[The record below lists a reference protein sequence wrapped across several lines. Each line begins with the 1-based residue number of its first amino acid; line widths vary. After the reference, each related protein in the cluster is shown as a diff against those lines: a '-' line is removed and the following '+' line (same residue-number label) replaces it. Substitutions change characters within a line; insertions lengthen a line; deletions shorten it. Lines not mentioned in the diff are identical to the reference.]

1 METKTYVFDGNNG
14 SSNNQQ
20 FDPNLLWAMMFGGGG
35 FGGYG
40 GGNWIWPLF
49 LLALWGGNGFG
60 GFGGGNGLFGGR
72 GVGFLSDQIN
82 NNYGRDLLAQ
92 LINGNKDAIGQLS
105 NMLGCKVGDIQN
117 ALNALQTQ
125 ICQFANQ
132 TGIGQQQIINSLER
146 GDANLASQLAAC
158 CCDLKGA
165 IKDVAI
171 GQERGFSSIAFNQ
184 ERNKCDIEKAIAGQT
199 QTITARLDAM
209 EKTSLLD
216 KIDKLRE
223 DKSTLTTQLNLE
235 HQNQY
240 TAGVVA
246 QAISPVNAA
255 LAALQ
260 SDVDGIKCKLPRTET
275 IVAQPNYIP
284 VNAGINVGLAPYSL
298 CASGLGFAG
307 FGGFGYNNNGFY

>member
-72 GVGFLSDQIN
+72 GTAFLSDQIN

-92 LINGNKDAIGQLS
+92 LINGNKEAIGQLS
-105 NMLGCKVGDIQN
+105 TQLGCKVGDIQN
-117 ALNALQTQ
+117 ALNALQNQ
-125 ICQFANQ
+125 ICQFSNQ
-132 TGIGQQQIINSLER
+132 TGIGQQQIINALER

-158 CCDLKGA
+158 CCDIKGA

-171 GQERGFSSIAFNQ
+171 GQERGFASVAYETQ
-184 ERNKCDIEKAIAGQT
+184 RQTCDIEKAIASSTSQILEGQRAAEMRDL
-199 QTITARLDAM
+199 QDKLDA
-209 EKTSLLD
+209 
-216 KIDKLRE
+216 LRE
-223 DKSTLTTQLNLE
+223 KNAQQAVMLNNAQQTSQFAAMLAPIQADLAE
-235 HQNQY
+235 LKCNQVPVKKIACPEQY
-240 TAGVVA
+240 VPLNT
-246 QAISPVNAA
+246 SVNATYG
-255 LAALQ
+255 L
-260 SDVDGIKCKLPRTET
+260 
-275 IVAQPNYIP
+275 IP
-284 VNAGINVGLAPYSL
+284 TYCGYGY
-298 CASGLGFAG
+298 GAG
-307 FGGFGYNNNGFY
+307 FGFGNGWNNGSLWG

>member
-1 METKTYVFDGNNG
+1 MESKTIVFDGNNG
-14 SSNNQQ
+14 GQSNNQ

-60 GFGGGNGLFGGR
+60 GFGGGNGMFGGR
-72 GVGFLSDQIN
+72 GIGFLSDQIN

-117 ALNALQTQ
+117 ALNALQNQ
-125 ICQFANQ
+125 ICQFSNQ

-184 ERNKCDIEKAIAGQT
+184 ERNKCDIEKAIADQT

-209 EKTSLLD
+209 EKTALLE

-246 QAISPVNAA
+246 QAVGPVNAA
-255 LAALQ
+255 LAALR
-260 SDVDGIKCKLPRTET
+260 SDVDGIKCKLPET
-275 IVAQPNYIP
+275 YSVPFQPFTAIPNCVAY
-284 VNAGINVGLAPYSL
+284 GIGLNGF
-298 CASGLGFAG
+298 GLGWN
-307 FGGFGYNNNGFY
+307 NNNGFF